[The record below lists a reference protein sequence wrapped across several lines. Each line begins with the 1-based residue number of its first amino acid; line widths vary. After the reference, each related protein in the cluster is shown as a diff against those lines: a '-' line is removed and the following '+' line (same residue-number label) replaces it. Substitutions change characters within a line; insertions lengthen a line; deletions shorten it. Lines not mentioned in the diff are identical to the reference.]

1 MGNKV
6 SKKNDIPEKNIWEY
20 TMGVAPENSVEF
32 VNKISAEPAEIKEQ
46 VERAKKLIVYTEDD
60 LKDMVPFFID
70 KKTNGNLY
78 IIAGKICKT
87 ELSETGANV
96 TIKNRNE
103 EKIFKINMEDSFYD
117 KAMSAAG
124 KDIYITALMCND
136 DCIDIKLGPIHGGMI
151 GWEFKKIN
159 TSGKAI
165 TNCLIR
171 A

>member
-1 MGNKV
+1 MF
-6 SKKNDIPEKNIWEY
+6 IPSIENG
-20 TMGVAPENSVEF
+20 TM
-32 VNKISAEPAEIKEQ
+32 Q
-46 VERAKKLIVYTEDD
+46 L
-60 LKDMVPFFID
+60 
-70 KKTNGNLY
+70 NLQP
-78 IIAGKICKT
+78 
-87 ELSETGANV
+87 
-96 TIKNRNE
+96 E

-136 DCIDIKLGPIHGGMI
+136 DCIDIKLGPLHGGMI

>member
-20 TMGVAPENSVEF
+20 TMDVAPENSVEF

-124 KDIYITALMCND
+124 KDIYITEFVESEKIFSDSFFIFFCKKVND
-136 DCIDIKLGPIHGGMI
+136 SEEIRH
-151 GWEFKKIN
+151 IN
-159 TSGKAI
+159 FDEKFG
-165 TNCLIR
+165 
-171 A
+171 